1 MEEQREEKKNDNNVP
16 VSAEPKADDG
26 SNNDVEMSEKDHEHE
41 HDCLYDT
48 MSDHDDRLEVL
59 EDRIDHLVRSHNALD
74 SKIDRRCSCD
84 YDCDYYPHG
93 NHTAQV
99 IAKLECELAILRAN
113 RRTIVDEVSDWVMK
127 HRSGLIVLCLCAI
140 IVVATIMLGDA
151 YRGMQV
157 MP

>member
-1 MEEQREEKKNDNNVP
+1 MEEKEKQGSDGNPNVAEKLDDEPDGGLSREERID
-16 VSAEPKADDG
+16 SDL
-26 SNNDVEMSEKDHEHE
+26 DH
-41 HDCLYDT
+41 LYEVT
-48 MSDHDDRLEVL
+48 SDHDERLDVIG
-59 EDRIDHLVRSHNALD
+59 DRIDHLVRSHNALD
-74 SKIDRRCSCD
+74 SKIDRRCSRDCD
-84 YDCDYYPHG
+84 RDYYPHG
-93 NHTAQV
+93 DHTAQM

-140 IVVATIMLGDA
+140 IVVATITLGDA